1 VDSKSN
7 PFIDFYGKHKIS
19 PVRQDI
25 SDFKKHLKRR
35 EKLYR
40 TLGIPIIAF
49 SNNDVLEVGPGGG
62 YNTLCFFNWGAN
74 VDLVEPNPAGYEEM
88 VELFSKNKIDPKSW
102 NLFKSMIEDYNT
114 DKLYDVVVAEGFL
127 PGIKSRYQILSKIS
141 SLVKKG
147 GVVVVTCVDDISYFF
162 EYLRRLLA
170 IRLIEIKNV
179 KVFQEK
185 VELLSKAFHTHL
197 NSLKHSSR
205 FIGDWVEDVLLN
217 PAAVYGDF
225 FSIADCIKEFDN
237 NFEFLGS
244 SPNMFT
250 DYSWYK
256 DVDFRLKDEIIDQF
270 NRKRHLLLSLNLKE
284 SINCIDKNMKLFELC
299 KKVRLTVNDN
309 NELLN
314 KRVVLIIIDILE
326 EIKILTKDLDSK
338 ITIALDEIKEL
349 LSDDNLSKEKIANSS
364 KITSIFGRGMQ
375 YVSMV
380 KKFEG

>member
-1 VDSKSN
+1 MKGFKSN
-7 PFIDFYGKHKIS
+7 LFIEFYGENKIS

-62 YNTLCFFNWGAN
+62 YNTLCFFHWGAN
-74 VDLVEPNPAGYEEM
+74 VDLVEPNPTGCKEM
-88 VELFSKNKIDPKSW
+88 VELFSKNKIDSKSW
-102 NLFKSMIEDYNT
+102 NLYKGMIEDYNT
-114 DKLYDVVVAEGFL
+114 DKLYDIVIAEGL
-127 PGIKSRYQILSKIS
+127 IPGMNNRHQVILKLS
-141 SLVKKG
+141 SLIKKG
-147 GVVVVTCVDDISYFF
+147 GVVVVTCQDDISSFF

-170 IRLIEIKNV
+170 LRLIEIKNV
-179 KVFQEK
+179 KVFHEK
-185 VELLSKAFHTHL
+185 VELLSRAFHTHL
-197 NSLKHSSR
+197 DSLKYSSR
-205 FIGDWVEDVLLN
+205 FIEDWVTDVLLSS
-217 PAAVYGDF
+217 AVYGDF

-237 NFEFLGS
+237 TFEFLGS

-250 DYSWYK
+250 DYTWYK
-256 DVDFRLKDEIIDQF
+256 DVDFRLRDGILDQF
-270 NRKRHLLLSLNLKE
+270 NRKRHLLLSISLKE
-284 SINCIDKNMKLFELC
+284 SINCIDKNMELFELC
-299 KKVRLTVNDN
+299 KKVRLTVKDN
-309 NELLN
+309 NKLLN

-349 LSDDNLSKEKIANSS
+349 LLDDNLSEEKIANSS

-380 KKFEG
+380 KKFED

>member
-1 VDSKSN
+1 MNDSKSN
-7 PFIDFYGKHKIS
+7 PFIEFYGENKIS

-40 TLGIPIIAF
+40 TIGLPIIAF
-49 SNNDVLEVGPGGG
+49 SNKDIIEVGPGGG
-62 YNTLCFFNWGAN
+62 YNTLCFFHWGAN
-74 VDLVEPNPAGYEEM
+74 VDLVEPNPTGYEEM

-102 NLFKSMIEDYNT
+102 SLYKGMIEDYNT
-114 DKLYDVVVAEGFL
+114 QKLYDIVIAEGFIE
-127 PGIKSRYQILSKIS
+127 GINNRHQVLTKLS

-147 GVVVVTCVDDISYFF
+147 GVVVVSCLDDISIFF

-170 IRLIEIKNV
+170 VRLIEIKNV
-179 KVFQEK
+179 KVFHEK
-185 VELLSKAFHTHL
+185 VELLSMAFHTHL
-197 NSLKHSSR
+197 DSLKFASR
-205 FIGDWVEDVLLN
+205 FIEDWVKDILLN
-217 PAAVYGDF
+217 PAVYSDL
-225 FSIADCIKEFDN
+225 FSIADCIRDFDN

-256 DVDFRLKDEIIDQF
+256 DIDFRLRDEIIDQF

-284 SINCIDKNMKLFELC
+284 SINCTDKNMELFELC
-299 KKVRLTVNDN
+299 KKVRLTIRDN

-314 KRVVLIIIDILE
+314 KRVILIIIDILE
-326 EIKILTKDLDSK
+326 KIKILTKDLDSK
-338 ITIALDEIKEL
+338 IPIALDEIKEL
-349 LSDDNLSKEKIANSS
+349 LLDDDLTEEKIANST
-364 KITSIFGRGMQ
+364 KIISIFGRGMQ
-375 YVSMV
+375 YVSMA